1 MFFTSAGKVY
11 ELKAYELPE
20 GGRAAKGRSIANLLS
35 LANDET
41 LSAFIP
47 VPRETAGKF
56 VFFSTR
62 RGRVKKTALD
72 EYENIRSTG
81 IIAINLEDGDT
92 LVDVR
97 ITDGNQQIV
106 LSTREGQAIRFKEE
120 EARPMGRA
128 TGGVAGMELESQT
141 VKEGKTVILIEDE
154 VVSMSTVRD
163 DETLLTVSELGYGKR
178 TPASDYRLTHR
189 GGKGVI
195 TMNVTEKTGKVI
207 SVRQVG
213 IDDQVML
220 ITDGGK
226 VIRLAVKGVRI
237 TGRNAQGVHM
247 VRLEGDERVRAVAG
261 MAERDE
267 DEGNSNGSNGNDS
280 AEDSEE

>member
-1 MFFTSAGKVY
+1 M
-11 ELKAYELPE
+11 
-20 GGRAAKGRSIANLLS
+20 
-35 LANDET
+35 
-41 LSAFIP
+41 
-47 VPRETAGKF
+47 PRETAGKF

-72 EYENIRSTG
+72 EYENIRSSG

-128 TGGVAGMELESQT
+128 TGGVVGMELESQP
-141 VKEGKTVILIEDE
+141 VKEGKTVTLVEDE

-195 TMNVTEKTGKVI
+195 TMNVTDKTGKVI

-213 IDDQVML
+213 TDDQVML
-220 ITDGGK
+220 ITDSGK
-226 VIRLAVKGVRI
+226 VIQ
-237 TGRNAQGVHM
+237 TGGQDCATHRAQ
-247 VRLEGDERVRAVAG
+247 RAGRSHGAARG
-261 MAERDE
+261 RRTRPRSGRD
-267 DEGNSNGSNGNDS
+267 GRTRRR
-280 AEDSEE
+280 

>member
-1 MFFTSAGKVY
+1 
-11 ELKAYELPE
+11 
-20 GGRAAKGRSIANLLS
+20 
-35 LANDET
+35 
-41 LSAFIP
+41 
-47 VPRETAGKF
+47 
-56 VFFSTR
+56 
-62 RGRVKKTALD
+62 
-72 EYENIRSTG
+72 
-81 IIAINLEDGDT
+81 
-92 LVDVR
+92 
-97 ITDGNQQIV
+97 
-106 LSTREGQAIRFKEE
+106 
-120 EARPMGRA
+120 MGRA
-128 TGGVAGMELESQT
+128 TGGVVGMELESQP
-141 VKEGKTVILIEDE
+141 VKEGKTVTLVEDE

-195 TMNVTEKTGKVI
+195 TMNVTDKTGKVI

-226 VIRLAVKGVRI
+226 VIRLGVKGVRI

-247 VRLEGDERVRAVAG
+247 VRLEGNERVRAVAG

-267 DEGNSNGSNGNDS
+267 DDTNGNGSNGAGD
-280 AEDSEE
+280 AEESDE